1 MFRSILGATLLTAC
15 WLIIN
20 PVAAHDF
27 KAGSLEIKHPWAR
40 PTVATMKNGA
50 AYMLIFDSSGTA
62 DRLVSATTPVAE
74 RVEFHTNS
82 MEGGVVRMRQLKAVD
97 VPAKGHATLEPGKA
111 HLMLVSLKN
120 QLKAGDSFPLNL
132 VFEKAGA
139 ATVTVTVQKPKL
151 SEHDDTSPPAHSGH

>member
-1 MFRSILGATLLTAC
+1 MLRPILRMTLLTAC
-15 WLIIN
+15 WLVFN
-20 PVAAHDF
+20 PAIAHDF

-50 AYMLIFDSSGTA
+50 AYMLIFDSSETA

-82 MEGGVVRMRQLKAVD
+82 MEGGVVRMRQLEAVD
-97 VPAKGHATLEPGKA
+97 VPAQGHATLEPGKT

-120 QLKAGDSFPLNL
+120 QLKAGDSFPLDL
-132 VFEKAGA
+132 VFEKAGP
-139 ATVTVTVQKPKL
+139 VTVMVAIQKPKL